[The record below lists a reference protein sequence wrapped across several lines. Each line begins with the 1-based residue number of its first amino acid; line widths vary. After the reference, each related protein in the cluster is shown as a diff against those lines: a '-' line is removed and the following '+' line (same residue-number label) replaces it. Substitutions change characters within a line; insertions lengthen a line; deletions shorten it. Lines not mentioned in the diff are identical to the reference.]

1 MFMQWH
7 GVQEF
12 YKVLYYGL
20 VKFSFIMEYVYA
32 ALLLHKLKQDVN
44 EDNVKNVIKST
55 GVEPDDV
62 RVKSLVAALSE
73 VNIEDALKAAPIAA
87 AAPASAQATPAASG
101 AGAAPKED
109 EKKEE
114 KKEEEALE
122 GLSSLF
128 G

>member
-1 MFMQWH
+1 MFMRLH
-7 GVQEF
+7 VVHEF

-44 EDNVKNVIKST
+44 EDNIKNVIKST
-55 GVEPDDV
+55 GVEPDEV

-101 AGAAPKED
+101 SGAPAKEE
-109 EKKEE
+109 EKKDE